1 MPRKIHEPRA
11 LLLLLSCMSVW
22 SHIYIA
28 RIRINR
34 VRKVAILFVVAA
46 SLLLYRTAVPCI
58 FVPFKKYIRV
68 FRAGLSIEFA
78 VASWATN
85 YFILAYK
92 HID

>member
-1 MPRKIHEPRA
+1 MYV
-11 LLLLLSCMSVW
+11 CMVT
-22 SHIYIA
+22 HIA

-68 FRAGLSIEFA
+68 YRAGLSIEFA
-78 VASWATN
+78 VA
-85 YFILAYK
+85 L
-92 HID
+92 

>member
-22 SHIYIA
+22 PHVYIA

-46 SLLLYRTAVPCI
+46 SLL
-58 FVPFKKYIRV
+58 KKN
-68 FRAGLSIEFA
+68 LN
-78 VASWATN
+78 ASKPSEHPPQVEEC
-85 YFILAYK
+85 LK
-92 HID
+92 V